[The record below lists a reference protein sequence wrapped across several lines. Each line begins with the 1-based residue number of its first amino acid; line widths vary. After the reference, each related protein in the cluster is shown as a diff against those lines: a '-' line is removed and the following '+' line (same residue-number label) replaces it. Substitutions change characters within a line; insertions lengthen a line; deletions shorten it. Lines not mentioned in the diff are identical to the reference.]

1 MYRVLVVGGLIPKGF
16 EGLSFFP
23 FLFVKDK
30 KLLDSKVFINHE
42 KIHLKQQLEMLLL
55 IFYVW
60 YLLEFV
66 VRWIKCGSRYR
77 AYREISFEKEAYQ
90 NEMDLNYLTRRKLF
104 SFIKYL

>member
-16 EGLSFFP
+16 DGLSFFP

-30 KLLDSKVFINHE
+30 KLLDSKVFMNHE

-66 VRWIKCGSRYR
+66 VRWIQCGSRYR

-90 NEMDLNYLTRRKLF
+90 NEMDLDYLTRRKLF

>member
-16 EGLSFFP
+16 DGLSFFP

-66 VRWIKCGSRYR
+66 VRWIQCGSRYR

-90 NEMDLNYLTRRKLF
+90 NEMDLDYLTRRKLF